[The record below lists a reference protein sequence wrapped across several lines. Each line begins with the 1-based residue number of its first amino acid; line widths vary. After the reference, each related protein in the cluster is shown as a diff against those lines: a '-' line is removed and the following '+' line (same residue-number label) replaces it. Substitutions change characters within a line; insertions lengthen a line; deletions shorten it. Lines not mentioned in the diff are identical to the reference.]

1 MAERDVGTWTTDI
14 VFPRGG
20 SGQIVGRLVR
30 IREGGSRFHPDKDG
44 SKSVNHDV
52 TTMYNPTVVP
62 RHPTLQPCARSVFGI
77 QQRRETS
84 PNALRR
90 LPHLT
95 IRHVSIA

>member
-1 MAERDVGTWTTDI
+1 MGVWTTDI
-14 VFPRGG
+14 VFPVRG

-30 IREGGSRFHPDKDG
+30 IREGGSHFRPNKDFI
-44 SKSVNHDV
+44 KDV
-52 TTMYNPTVVP
+52 SYNVIMIYNLTMVSSY
-62 RHPTLQPCARSVFGI
+62 PTLEPRARSVFGI